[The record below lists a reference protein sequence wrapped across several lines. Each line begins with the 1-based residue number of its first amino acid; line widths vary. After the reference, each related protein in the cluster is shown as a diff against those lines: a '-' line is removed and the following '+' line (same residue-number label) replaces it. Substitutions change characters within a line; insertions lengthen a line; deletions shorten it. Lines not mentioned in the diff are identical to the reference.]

1 MMDRLLAGKSGAGM
15 DHIFGMQP
23 AAAGYIPGR
32 SPHRHAIHRDDLPSG
47 EIAGRQFM
55 LRRNG
60 FAHRTGRPIQ
70 CDLRAS
76 VKWPESDHGIVRR
89 VKAEDGMHV
98 CV

>member
-1 MMDRLLAGKSGAGM
+1 MIDLLFAGKSGAGM

-23 AAAGYIPGR
+23 AAAGHMSGR
-32 SPHRHAIHRDDLPSG
+32 SSHRHAIHRDDLAYG
-47 EIAGRQFM
+47 EIAGCQFM
-55 LRRNG
+55 LRWNG
-60 FAHRTGRPIQ
+60 FAHRTGRPLQ

-76 VKWPESDHGIVRR
+76 VKRPESDHGIVRR

>member
-1 MMDRLLAGKSGAGM
+1 MDRLLAGKPGAGM

-23 AAAGYIPGR
+23 AAAGHIPGR
-32 SPHRHAIHRDDLPSG
+32 SSYRHAIHRDDLPSG
-47 EIAGRQFM
+47 EIAGCQFM
-55 LRRNG
+55 LRRNR

-76 VKWPESDHGIVRR
+76 IKWPESDHGIVRR